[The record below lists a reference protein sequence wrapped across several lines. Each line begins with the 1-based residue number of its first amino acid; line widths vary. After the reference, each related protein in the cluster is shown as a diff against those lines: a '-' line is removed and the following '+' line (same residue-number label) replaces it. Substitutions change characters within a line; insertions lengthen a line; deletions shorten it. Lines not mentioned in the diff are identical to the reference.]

1 MKLSIRKLL
10 KKKLKSKIDA
20 FTLVEMLI
28 VLALL
33 GMSLLITIK
42 PAANMVQRYQE
53 KIFWQN
59 LQHAW
64 NKELSTLAQR
74 KENGKV
80 LFNDQKI
87 IFYENN
93 QEKTIIDIPST
104 LELYRGYRL
113 HINQTGQMNGGTIV
127 FNSKDHQRQYYLV
140 IQLGWGKYYVKQT
153 K

>member
-33 GMSLLITIK
+33 GMILLITIK

-80 LFNDQKI
+80 LFNDQ
-87 IFYENN
+87 
-93 QEKTIIDIPST
+93 
-104 LELYRGYRL
+104 
-113 HINQTGQMNGGTIV
+113 
-127 FNSKDHQRQYYLV
+127 
-140 IQLGWGKYYVKQT
+140 
-153 K
+153 